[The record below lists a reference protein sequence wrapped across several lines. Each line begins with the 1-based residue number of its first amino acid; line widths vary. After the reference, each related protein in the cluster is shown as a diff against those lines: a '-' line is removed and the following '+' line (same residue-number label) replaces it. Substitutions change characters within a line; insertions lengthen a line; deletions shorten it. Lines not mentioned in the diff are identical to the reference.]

1 MDCFIRSHS
10 VIDGIQIHA
19 VGGEIAAGN
28 RLIDACD
35 GLVNDAACAEA
46 HMTDLGVTH
55 LAFGEANIEPG
66 S

>member
-1 MDCFIRSHS
+1 MIN
-10 VIDGIQIHA
+10 GIQIHA
-19 VGGEIAAGN
+19 VGGEIAVGA
-28 RLIDACD
+28 RLIAAGD
-35 GLVNDAACAEA
+35 GLLNDAACAEA

>member
-1 MDCFIRSHS
+1 MDRFIGSHS

-19 VGGEIAAGN
+19 VGRKIAAGN
-28 RLIDACD
+28 CLIDACD

-46 HMTDLGVTH
+46 HMTHLGVTH
-55 LAFGEANIEPG
+55 LAVGEANIEPG